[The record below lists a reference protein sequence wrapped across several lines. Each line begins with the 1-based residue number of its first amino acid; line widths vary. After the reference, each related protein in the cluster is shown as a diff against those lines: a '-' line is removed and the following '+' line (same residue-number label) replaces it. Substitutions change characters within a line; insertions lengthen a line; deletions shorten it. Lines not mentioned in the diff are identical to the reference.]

1 MLQYSLRRLLYMV
14 LTLLV
19 VSVVTFI
26 VIQLPPGDYLTH
38 KMAEAIAVGNVASVE
53 QIEQERRLYGLDRPL
68 VEQYVHWMGFHW
80 FLPFLSST
88 VHDEA
93 QQAYQE
99 DLSRWEGL
107 PEPIRKTQPRP
118 EDPGM
123 GFFRPANRGLLQ
135 GNLGRSFAQDK
146 PVTELLA
153 ERLPL
158 TMLLFVCSVVLVYS
172 IAIPVGVY
180 SATNQYTLG
189 DYMGMGA
196 SFIGM
201 SIPGFLLALVMMFA
215 MFNWYGLSPGGMFS
229 PEYLD
234 AEWSWGRGI
243 DFLKHLA
250 GPLLV
255 VGING
260 TAGLIRVM
268 RANLLDQLRQL
279 YVTTARA
286 KGVAE
291 WKLLLK
297 NPTRVAFI
305 PVVSSLGFLLP
316 GLIGG
321 QAIISKVLGLPTF
334 GPLLIE
340 ALQSQDMYRAGSVVM
355 IQTTLVVVGTFLSD
369 MLLGVVDPRIRLT
382 GGTK

>member
-123 GFFRPANRGLLQ
+123 GFFRPANR
-135 GNLGRSFAQDK
+135 
-146 PVTELLA
+146 
-153 ERLPL
+153 
-158 TMLLFVCSVVLVYS
+158 
-172 IAIPVGVY
+172 
-180 SATNQYTLG
+180 
-189 DYMGMGA
+189 
-196 SFIGM
+196 
-201 SIPGFLLALVMMFA
+201 
-215 MFNWYGLSPGGMFS
+215 
-229 PEYLD
+229 
-234 AEWSWGRGI
+234 
-243 DFLKHLA
+243 
-250 GPLLV
+250 
-255 VGING
+255 
-260 TAGLIRVM
+260 
-268 RANLLDQLRQL
+268 
-279 YVTTARA
+279 
-286 KGVAE
+286 
-291 WKLLLK
+291 
-297 NPTRVAFI
+297 
-305 PVVSSLGFLLP
+305 
-316 GLIGG
+316 
-321 QAIISKVLGLPTF
+321 
-334 GPLLIE
+334 
-340 ALQSQDMYRAGSVVM
+340 
-355 IQTTLVVVGTFLSD
+355 
-369 MLLGVVDPRIRLT
+369 
-382 GGTK
+382 